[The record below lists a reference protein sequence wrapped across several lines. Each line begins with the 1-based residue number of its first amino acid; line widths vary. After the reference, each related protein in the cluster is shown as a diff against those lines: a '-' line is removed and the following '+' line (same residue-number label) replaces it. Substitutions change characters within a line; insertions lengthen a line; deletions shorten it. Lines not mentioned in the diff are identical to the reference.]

1 MTVSD
6 GPSPEPADEAV
17 LRFVERFALELTEA
31 GWPRMPARV
40 FACLLAAEDGSLT
53 ARELASRL
61 RVSPAAISGGVR
73 YLTQLGLVRRERE
86 PGARVDHYRIDDDTW
101 YETFAR
107 RNETLLRW
115 DAALAEGIE
124 VLGPEAPAGRRLQET
139 REFFAFLHGE
149 LEAMLERWRSGER
162 TSDTPRP
169 AARR

>member
-1 MTVSD
+1 MSD

-73 YLTQLGLVRRERE
+73 YLTQIGLVRRERE

-101 YETFAR
+101 YEAFAR
-107 RNETLLRW
+107 QNERLHRW
-115 DAALAEGIE
+115 VAVLGDGIE
-124 VLGPEAPAGRRLQET
+124 ALGPEGPAGHRLQET
-139 REFFAFLHGE
+139 RAFFAFLHDE
-149 LEAMLERWRSGER
+149 LLAVLKRWRRGEPA
-162 TSDTPRP
+162 SDTPRP
-169 AARR
+169 AARS